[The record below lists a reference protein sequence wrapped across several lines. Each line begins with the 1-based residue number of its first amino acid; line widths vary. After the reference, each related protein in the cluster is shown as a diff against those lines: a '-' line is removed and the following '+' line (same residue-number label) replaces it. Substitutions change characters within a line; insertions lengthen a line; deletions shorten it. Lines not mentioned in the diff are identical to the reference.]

1 MQPLNVKI
9 RSLATKALTGLFL
22 VATVMTVSL
31 STPIDSGV
39 AIASPTAH
47 QPIAALFGGAE
58 SKAKSDLDRTVG
70 AGTSRQLEG
79 AVQEAT
85 GTVQRQF
92 GNTQNRAEGTA
103 KKLDGRAKRDL
114 GRVEGTA
121 DKIGS
126 EIQDA
131 AEGITD
137 SVKGLLN

>member
-1 MQPLNVKI
+1 MTPQIINI
-9 RSLATKALTGLFL
+9 RSLIAKALTGLFL
-22 VATVMTVSL
+22 VAMMATASVSM
-31 STPIDSGV
+31 PSGNT
-39 AIASPTAH
+39 AIAVPT
-47 QPIAALFGGAE
+47 QPMAALFGKAD

-79 AVQEAT
+79 AAQQAT

-92 GNTQNRAEGTA
+92 GNVRNQAEGTA
-103 KKLDGRAKRDL
+103 NKLEGRAKQDL

-121 DKIGS
+121 QDIGS
-126 EIQDA
+126 EVQDA